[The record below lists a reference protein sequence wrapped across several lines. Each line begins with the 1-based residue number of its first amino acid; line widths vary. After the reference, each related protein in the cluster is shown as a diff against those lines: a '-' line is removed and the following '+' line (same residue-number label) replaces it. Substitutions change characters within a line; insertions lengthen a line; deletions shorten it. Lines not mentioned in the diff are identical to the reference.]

1 MKYFLLSLLL
11 HFSGYCQLIDL
22 TLTPKEKKKYPLEV
36 TSIVQMKQTINGA
49 AIEAKA
55 KSTTKLSFA
64 FGKEER
70 RIFPVTLRY
79 ENASLQMQTIVNGQ
93 EMPLG
98 KVPSYLNQAVGYLKG
113 ETFKGDISN
122 KGKIY
127 KFTGTTPILTNA
139 IKTLEK
145 KQPKDAPIAPF
156 EREQVE
162 AQLVATFGEA
172 TLQSNLTNVFA
183 IFPSQKVRVGDSWEV
198 TSSLSKDMDITI
210 KTQYTLVEA
219 NDHTLQIRGK
229 AIIQSQ
235 REKVIL
241 QQGQYIFFTMEGE
254 VDSWLFLDPK
264 TKWFQKG
271 CIRQRV
277 KGISEAEGDL
287 SHPGK
292 EIPFEGNSELLLN
305 DWVETAS

>member
-11 HFSGYCQLIDL
+11 PFSGYCQLIDL

-49 AIEAKA
+49 AVEAKA

-156 EREQVE
+156 ERE
-162 AQLVATFGEA
+162 
-172 TLQSNLTNVFA
+172 
-183 IFPSQKVRVGDSWEV
+183 
-198 TSSLSKDMDITI
+198 
-210 KTQYTLVEA
+210 
-219 NDHTLQIRGK
+219 
-229 AIIQSQ
+229 
-235 REKVIL
+235 
-241 QQGQYIFFTMEGE
+241 
-254 VDSWLFLDPK
+254 
-264 TKWFQKG
+264 
-271 CIRQRV
+271 
-277 KGISEAEGDL
+277 
-287 SHPGK
+287 
-292 EIPFEGNSELLLN
+292 
-305 DWVETAS
+305 